1 MLAWS
6 TSVSSRR
13 KTSLSKGYV
22 GHYISQTGRSR
33 FFLIMWPWQ
42 NSQREVESLF
52 ALRGRRALHPAAE
65 MEEAR
70 LCASWV
76 QAINVLEL
84 APSLSLTPAP
94 GIQLPSLR
102 KPREATHGCS
112 RRQRSWGTSGWP
124 VLQPRHHMTATTC
137 RPQCKPPAKPRQPQE
152 PWQVT
157 PGRDLLLFSATRI
170 GLLCSNRYWDKLC
183 GKPPESE
190 RRKGDTEYQP
200 DARNPECK
208 VQLHREWAGC
218 LVNLWASF
226 SLREKLGID
235 INLSLNVFQV
245 RGTVPPC
252 CTLCTG
258 NNKG

>member
-22 GHYISQTGRSR
+22 GHYISQTGQSR
-33 FFLIMWPWQ
+33 FFLIIWPWQ

-52 ALRGRRALHPAAE
+52 ALHGLRALHPAVE
-65 MEEAR
+65 MEEVR
-70 LCASWV
+70 LWDSWV

-94 GIQLPSLR
+94 GIQLPSPK
-102 KPREATHGCS
+102 KPRETTHGCS
-112 RRQRSWGTSGWP
+112 RRQPSWGTSGWP
-124 VLQPRHHMTATTC
+124 VLQPRYHMTATTC
-137 RPQCKPPAKPRQPQE
+137 RPQCKPPAKSRQPQE
-152 PWQVT
+152 PWQVI
-157 PGRDLLLFSATRI
+157 PGRDLLFSATRVACYAATDT
-170 GLLCSNRYWDKLC
+170 GTNYMLSPLKASG
-183 GKPPESE
+183 GKVVQN
-190 RRKGDTEYQP
+190 YQP
-200 DARNPECK
+200 DARNPEYK
-208 VQLHREWAGC
+208 VQLHHEWAGC

-235 INLSLNVFQV
+235 INLSLNVFQA
-245 RGTVPPC
+245 RGMVPPC

-258 NNKG
+258 NNKC